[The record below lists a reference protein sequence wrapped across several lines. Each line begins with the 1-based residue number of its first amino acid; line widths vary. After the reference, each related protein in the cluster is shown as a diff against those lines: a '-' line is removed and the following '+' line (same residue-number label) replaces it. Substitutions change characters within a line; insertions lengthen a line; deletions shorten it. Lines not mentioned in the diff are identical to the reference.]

1 MSTGKVK
8 FFNQQKGFGFI
19 VDDET
24 QKEVFVHVTGLIDK
38 IKDDDL
44 VSFEVVEDRRGPKA
58 IKRQAA
64 QTSILKFYL
73 SFREQAR
80 NPTRRAGTVL
90 MQLREIMPDEAPQQA
105 HQFADFAGRPRPVFG
120 AEGEDGENVDA
131 DIAAARTV
139 RRSASTPR
147 R

>member
-8 FFNQQKGFGFI
+8 FFNQQKGFGFV

-58 IKRQAA
+58 INVK
-64 QTSILKFYL
+64 
-73 SFREQAR
+73 
-80 NPTRRAGTVL
+80 
-90 MQLREIMPDEAPQQA
+90 MQ
-105 HQFADFAGRPRPVFG
+105 
-120 AEGEDGENVDA
+120 
-131 DIAAARTV
+131 
-139 RRSASTPR
+139 
-147 R
+147 

>member
-24 QKEVFVHVTGLIDK
+24 SKEVFVHVTGLIDK

-58 IKRQAA
+58 INVK
-64 QTSILKFYL
+64 
-73 SFREQAR
+73 
-80 NPTRRAGTVL
+80 
-90 MQLREIMPDEAPQQA
+90 MQ
-105 HQFADFAGRPRPVFG
+105 
-120 AEGEDGENVDA
+120 
-131 DIAAARTV
+131 
-139 RRSASTPR
+139 
-147 R
+147 

>member
-44 VSFEVVEDRRGPKA
+44 VNFEVVEDHRGPKA
-58 IKRQAA
+58 IDVKLQ
-64 QTSILKFYL
+64 
-73 SFREQAR
+73 
-80 NPTRRAGTVL
+80 
-90 MQLREIMPDEAPQQA
+90 
-105 HQFADFAGRPRPVFG
+105 
-120 AEGEDGENVDA
+120 
-131 DIAAARTV
+131 
-139 RRSASTPR
+139 
-147 R
+147 

>member
-24 QKEVFVHVTGLIDK
+24 TKEVFVHVTGLIDK

-58 IKRQAA
+58 INVK
-64 QTSILKFYL
+64 
-73 SFREQAR
+73 
-80 NPTRRAGTVL
+80 
-90 MQLREIMPDEAPQQA
+90 MQ
-105 HQFADFAGRPRPVFG
+105 
-120 AEGEDGENVDA
+120 
-131 DIAAARTV
+131 
-139 RRSASTPR
+139 
-147 R
+147 

>member
-44 VSFEVVEDRRGPKA
+44 VDFEVVEDRRGPKA
-58 IKRQAA
+58 INVK
-64 QTSILKFYL
+64 
-73 SFREQAR
+73 
-80 NPTRRAGTVL
+80 
-90 MQLREIMPDEAPQQA
+90 MQ
-105 HQFADFAGRPRPVFG
+105 
-120 AEGEDGENVDA
+120 
-131 DIAAARTV
+131 
-139 RRSASTPR
+139 
-147 R
+147 